1 MGLWRNWLS
10 QRTHNPQIAGSSPA
24 GPTMENTMDNKQKL
38 EQMIEVAKQV
48 LKENPN
54 DTWVQ
59 KGLVEMQK
67 ELERMNRS
75 ENK

>member
-1 MGLWRNWLS
+1 
-10 QRTHNPQIAGSSPA
+10 
-24 GPTMENTMDNKQKL
+24 MDNEMNNKEKL
-38 EQMIEVAKQV
+38 EKMIEVAKQV
-48 LKENPN
+48 IKENPN

-75 ENK
+75 ENR

>member
-1 MGLWRNWLS
+1 
-10 QRTHNPQIAGSSPA
+10 
-24 GPTMENTMDNKQKL
+24 
-38 EQMIEVAKQV
+38 MIEVAKQV
-48 LKENPN
+48 IKENPN

-75 ENK
+75 ENR

>member
-1 MGLWRNWLS
+1 
-10 QRTHNPQIAGSSPA
+10 
-24 GPTMENTMDNKQKL
+24 
-38 EQMIEVAKQV
+38 MIEVAKQV

-59 KGLVEMQK
+59 KGLVEMEN

-75 ENK
+75 EKR